1 MKNPCDICICK
12 VMCTE
17 ICPEKEN
24 YRALIK
30 NAIRQNSYSERGIR
44 IPKNSNFRKYLEM
57 QQQHFKD
64 TAKINVRNYKKRGGI
79 IS

>member
-24 YRALIK
+24 YLALIK
-30 NAIRQNSYSERGIR
+30 NAITQNSYSIRGIR
-44 IPKNSNFRKYLEM
+44 MARDHNFMKYLKM
-57 QQQHFKD
+57 QQKHYSD
-64 TAKINVRNYKKRGGI
+64 TAQIYERNSIKKGEK
-79 IS
+79 